1 MALIAHHRFLAQE
14 ARALLTR
21 LARIRPF
28 VLHETMVPAA
38 ALPLA
43 AQGAIERHLL
53 LAKRELGAR
62 VRAFLAWLECPT
74 GQAATPEEAQRRFT
88 FLRLRFNALL
98 AQVDIFADVLTQR
111 SEHET
116 GVWLAG
122 LDALAA
128 DALHLPGGYYDPPPL
143 VCYVDRGHGAAI
155 RRARTRLPGG
165 SENPVAVI
173 RVPRERMVG
182 SGIASSL
189 VHEVG
194 HQAVSLLDLMAS
206 LQTVLAGLQAGSTSD
221 ALAWRLLS
229 RWLSEIL
236 ADFWAVA
243 RVGIAAP
250 MGLMAVVSLPRVFVF
265 RISLDDPHPF
275 PWIRVKIACAF
286 GRALWPEP
294 QWDGLARLWE
304 SFYPRDGLDSMRA
317 RVIALLEATIPA
329 FVRLVIHHRPRA
341 LRGASLA
348 EALRVQDRSP
358 ERLRKLWTAWGRT
371 SSLAPRTAPSLALA
385 VLGQAR
391 ADGVLPS
398 EREGGDTARLL
409 TAWAL
414 RAALTY
420 PAPSR
425 LQPSVASPQIIKE
438 LIHA

>member
-14 ARALLTR
+14 ARALLSR
-21 LARIRPF
+21 LARVRPF
-28 VLHETMVPAA
+28 VLYETMVPAA
-38 ALPLA
+38 ALPPA
-43 AQGAIERHLL
+43 AQAAIERLLL
-53 LAKRELGAR
+53 LAKRELDAR
-62 VRAFLAWLECPT
+62 VRAFLMQLQTPT

-128 DALHLPGGYYDPPPL
+128 DALRLPGGYYDPPP
-143 VCYVDRGHGAAI
+143 VICYLDRGHGAAI

-165 SENPVAVI
+165 SSNPVAVI

-182 SGIASSL
+182 SGVASSL

-194 HQAVSLLDLMAS
+194 HQAASLLDLMPS
-206 LQTVLAGLQAGSTSD
+206 LQPVLAGLQAGATSE

-243 RVGIAAP
+243 RVGIAGP

-286 GRALWPEP
+286 GRALWPDP

-304 SFYPRDGLDSMRA
+304 SFYPRNGLDPMRA
-317 RVIALLEATIPA
+317 RVIEVLEATLPA
-329 FVRLVIHHRPRA
+329 FVGLVVHHRPRA
-341 LRGASLA
+341 LRGFSLA

-358 ERLRKLWTAWGRT
+358 ERLRALWATWRRT
-371 SSLAPRTAPSLALA
+371 PSVALRTAPSLALA

-391 ADGVLPS
+391 ADGALPS
-398 EREGGDTARLL
+398 EREGDDTARLL

-414 RAALTY
+414 RTALTY

-425 LQPSVASPQIIKE
+425 PQPWVPSPQILKE
-438 LIHA
+438 LVHA

>member
-14 ARALLTR
+14 ARALSTR
-21 LARIRPF
+21 LGRVRPF
-28 VLHETMVPAA
+28 VLQETMVPAA
-38 ALPLA
+38 ALPPV
-43 AQGAIERHLL
+43 AQAAIERHLL
-53 LAKRELGAR
+53 RARQELSAR
-62 VRAFLAWLECPT
+62 VRGFLAWLDCPS
-74 GQAATPEEAQRRFT
+74 GQAAAAEEAQRRFT
-88 FLRLRFNALL
+88 FLRLRFNAVL

-128 DALHLPGGYYDPPPL
+128 DALHLPGGYYEAPPV

-194 HQAVSLLDLMAS
+194 HQAASLLDLMAS
-206 LQTVLAGLQAGSTSD
+206 LQTVLTGLQTGSTAD

-243 RVGIAAP
+243 KVGITAP
-250 MGLMAVVSLPRVFVF
+250 MGLMAVVSLPRAFVF

-275 PWIRVKIACAF
+275 PWIRVKVACAF
-286 GRALWPEP
+286 GKALWPDP
-294 QWDGLARLWE
+294 QWDRLARLWE
-304 SFYPRDGLDSMRA
+304 SFYPRHGLDPMRA
-317 RVIALLEATIPA
+317 RVINLLEVTIPA
-329 FVRLVIHHRPRA
+329 FVGLVIHHRPRA
-341 LRGASLA
+341 LRGASLL
-348 EALRVQDRSP
+348 EALRVRERSP
-358 ERLRKLWTAWGRT
+358 ERLRELWKAWR
-371 SSLAPRTAPSLALA
+371 LMPVQAPRTAPSVALA

-391 ADGVLPS
+391 ADGVLPA
-398 EREGGDTARLL
+398 EREGDDTARLL

-414 RAALTY
+414 QKTLIH

-425 LQPSVASPQIIKE
+425 PLPSAPSTRIAKE

>member
-1 MALIAHHRFLAQE
+1 M
-14 ARALLTR
+14 LTR
-21 LARIRPF
+21 LGRVRPF

-38 ALPLA
+38 ALPVA
-43 AQGAIERHLL
+43 AQAAIERLLL
-53 LAKRELGAR
+53 LARRELGAR
-62 VRAFLAWLECPT
+62 VQGFLEWLQTPA
-74 GQAATPEEAQRRFT
+74 GQTATPEEAQRRFT

-122 LDALAA
+122 LDTLAA
-128 DALHLPGGYYDPPPL
+128 DALQLPGGYYVPPPV
-143 VCYVDRGHGAAI
+143 VCYLDRGHGAAI

-165 SENPVAVI
+165 NENPVAVI
-173 RVPRERMVG
+173 RVPRERMIG

-194 HQAVSLLDLMAS
+194 HQATSLLDLIAS
-206 LQTVLAGLQAGSTSD
+206 LQPVLAGLQAGRTAE

-236 ADFWAVA
+236 ADFWAVS

-275 PWIRVKIACAF
+275 PWIRVRIACAF
-286 GRALWPEP
+286 GRALWPDP
-294 QWDGLARLWE
+294 QWDALARLWE
-304 SFYPRDGLDSMRA
+304 AFYPRRGLDPMRT
-317 RVIALLEATIPA
+317 RVIELLEATIPA
-329 FVRLVIHHRPRA
+329 FVGLVAHHRPRT

-358 ERLRKLWTAWGRT
+358 ERLRALWAAWGRAP
-371 SSLAPRTAPSLALA
+371 SVAPRFAPSLALA

-391 ADGVLPS
+391 ADGALTS
-398 EREGGDTARLL
+398 ERESIDTARLL
-409 TAWAL
+409 TAWAI
-414 RAALTY
+414 RAALTL
-420 PAPSR
+420 PTQGQARRLAPSPR
-425 LQPSVASPQIIKE
+425 AIKE
-438 LIHA
+438 LVHA

>member
-1 MALIAHHRFLAQE
+1 MALIVHHRFLAQE

-21 LARIRPF
+21 LARVRPF

-43 AQGAIERHLL
+43 AQAAIERHLL
-53 LAKRELGAR
+53 LAKRELGVR
-62 VRAFLAWLECPT
+62 VRAFLAWLESPT
-74 GQAATPEEAQRRFT
+74 GQTATPEEAQRRFT

-128 DALHLPGGYYDPPPL
+128 DALRLPGGYYDPPPL

-194 HQAVSLLDLMAS
+194 HQAASLLDLMAS
-206 LQTVLAGLQAGSTSD
+206 LQTVLAGLQTGSTSD

-286 GRALWPEP
+286 GRALWPDP

-304 SFYPRDGLDSMRA
+304 SFYPRDGLDPMRA

-329 FVRLVIHHRPRA
+329 FVGLVIHHRPRA

-348 EALRVQDRSP
+348 EALRTQDRSP
-358 ERLRKLWTAWGRT
+358 ARLRALWAAWART
-371 SSLAPRTAPSLALA
+371 PSLAPRTAPSLALA

-391 ADGVLPS
+391 ADGVLAS
-398 EREGGDTARLL
+398 EREGNDTARLL
-409 TAWAL
+409 TAWAIGQAL
-414 RAALTY
+414 GSAAPAAPTSALTP
-420 PAPSR
+420 PASMLPSS
-425 LQPSVASPQIIKE
+425 L
-438 LIHA
+438 H

>member
-14 ARALLTR
+14 ARALLSR
-21 LARIRPF
+21 LARVRPF
-28 VLHETMVPAA
+28 VLYETMVPAA
-38 ALPLA
+38 ALPPA
-43 AQGAIERHLL
+43 AQAAIERLLL
-53 LAKRELGAR
+53 LAKRELDAR
-62 VRAFLAWLECPT
+62 VRAFLMQLQTPT

-98 AQVDIFADVLTQR
+98 AQIDIFADVLTQR

-128 DALHLPGGYYDPPPL
+128 DALRLPGGYYDPPP
-143 VCYVDRGHGAAI
+143 VICYLDRGHGAAI

-165 SENPVAVI
+165 SSNPVAVI

-182 SGIASSL
+182 SGVASSL

-194 HQAVSLLDLMAS
+194 HQAASLLDLMPS
-206 LQTVLAGLQAGSTSD
+206 LQPVLAGLQAGATSE

-243 RVGIAAP
+243 RVGIAGP

-286 GRALWPEP
+286 GRALWPDP

-304 SFYPRDGLDSMRA
+304 LFYPRNGLDPMRA
-317 RVIALLEATIPA
+317 RSSRCSRRRFRPSSASSSTTVRAPCAASRWPRRCASRIARPSACGRCG
-329 FVRLVIHHRPRA
+329 RLGGARRPWPYVPRH
-341 LRGASLA
+341 
-348 EALRVQDRSP
+348 RSP
-358 ERLRKLWTAWGRT
+358 SPCWARR
-371 SSLAPRTAPSLALA
+371 APTVPCPPN
-385 VLGQAR
+385 AR
-391 ADGVLPS
+391 ATTPPGC
-398 EREGGDTARLL
+398 
-409 TAWAL
+409 
-414 RAALTY
+414 
-420 PAPSR
+420 
-425 LQPSVASPQIIKE
+425 
-438 LIHA
+438 

>member
-1 MALIAHHRFLAQE
+1 MAPVAHHRFLAQE

-21 LARIRPF
+21 LGRVRPF
-28 VLHETMVPAA
+28 VLNETMVPAA
-38 ALPLA
+38 ALPVA
-43 AQGAIERHLL
+43 AQAAIERHLL
-53 LAKRELGAR
+53 RAKAELSAG
-62 VRAFLAWLECPT
+62 VLGFVGWLETPA
-74 GQAATPEEAQRRFT
+74 GQDATPEAAQRRFT

-122 LDALAA
+122 LDVLAA

-143 VCYVDRGHGAAI
+143 VCYLDRGHGAAI

-165 SENPVAVI
+165 GENPVAVI

-194 HQAVSLLDLMAS
+194 HQAASLLDLMAS
-206 LQTVLAGLQAGSTSD
+206 LQPVLAGLQAGATAE

-243 RVGIAAP
+243 RVGVTAP
-250 MGLMAVVSLPRVFVF
+250 VGLMAVVSLPRVFVF

-286 GRALWPEP
+286 GRALWPDP
-294 QWDGLARLWE
+294 QWDEIARLWE
-304 SFYPRDGLDSMRA
+304 RFYPRQGLDPMRA

-329 FVRLVIHHRPRA
+329 FVGVVVHHRPRA

-358 ERLRKLWTAWGRT
+358 DRLRAQWAAWRRT
-371 SSLAPRTAPSLALA
+371 PALALGAPPSLAIA

-391 ADGVLPS
+391 LDGALPS
-398 EREGGDTARLL
+398 EREGDDTARLL
-409 TAWAL
+409 NAWAV
-414 RAALTY
+414 RAALSY
-420 PAPSR
+420 PPQGRLPASAPS
-425 LQPSVASPQIIKE
+425 PSIAKE
-438 LIHA
+438 SVHA